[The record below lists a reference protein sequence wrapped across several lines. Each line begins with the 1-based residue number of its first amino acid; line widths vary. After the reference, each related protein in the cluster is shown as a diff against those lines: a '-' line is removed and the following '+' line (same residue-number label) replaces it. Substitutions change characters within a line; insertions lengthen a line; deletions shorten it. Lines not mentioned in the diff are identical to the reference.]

1 MNASPAATLAQMV
14 ARTDWFFLAASL
26 LTIAAGMLSVTR
38 RNPIYAALWLM
49 VSFAGMAGLFFR
61 LDARFLAAIQVL
73 VYAGA
78 IMVLFLFVIML
89 LALKP
94 EELGKEPAGP
104 ARAAAAVL
112 TLFIAGAGMILITE
126 ALGPAQIPVLGPRI
140 PAGFGGVRFLGE
152 GLFGPH
158 LLPFE
163 GVSVLILAA
172 IVGGVVL
179 AKRKL

>member
-1 MNASPAATLAQMV
+1 MIASSTTISQFFL
-14 ARTDWFFLAASL
+14 RTDWFFLLTSL

-38 RNPIYAALWLM
+38 RNPVYAALWLM
-49 VSFAGMAGLFFR
+49 VAFAGMAGLFFR

-89 LALKP
+89 LALRP
-94 EELGKEPAGP
+94 EELGKEPGGP
-104 ARAAAAVL
+104 ARLAAAVVS
-112 TLFIAGAGMILITE
+112 LFLAWALMILISA
-126 ALGPAQIPVLGPRI
+126 ALGPVPIPVLAR
-140 PAGFGGVRFLGE
+140 PAPPGFGGVRFIGE

-172 IVGGVVL
+172 IVGGIVL